1 MNKIEALSAK
11 TPGQAESEAE
21 SEEESNQTHDE
32 EPPTKFPKESDLIG
46 TQEIQS

>member
-32 EPPTKFPKESDLIG
+32 EPPTKFCKKGELL
-46 TQEIQS
+46 